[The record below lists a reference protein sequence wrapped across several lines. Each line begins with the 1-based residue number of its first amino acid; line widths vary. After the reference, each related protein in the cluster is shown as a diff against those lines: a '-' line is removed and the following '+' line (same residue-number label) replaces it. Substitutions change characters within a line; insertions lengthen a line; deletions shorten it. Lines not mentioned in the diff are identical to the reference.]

1 MVVLPVHS
9 TRMPAKD
16 TCKGM
21 IIVHKSCFC
30 GAPVE
35 IPHTTYAYYGPLC
48 LLAKQGDSE
57 HACCTCIRNPSMWPS
72 TQKQHKYRAYFPFGL
87 HEHPDRWPQ
96 LAAIPILV
104 TSKANRDIK
113 HKNFGD
119 QRGCCHLRN
128 LHCTLEKQDGTY
140 ENNFTAPKITMRAQ
154 VAGHSSEKTT
164 ENPEIT
170 NAEGI
175 V

>member
-1 MVVLPVHS
+1 M
-9 TRMPAKD
+9 
-16 TCKGM
+16 
-21 IIVHKSCFC
+21 
-30 GAPVE
+30 
-35 IPHTTYAYYGPLC
+35 HTTAHFV
-48 LLAKQGDSE
+48 S
-57 HACCTCIRNPSMWPS
+57 WPS
-72 TQKQHKYRAYFPFGL
+72 KAIVNTLVVPVSETQAFGPHRRSNISTEHFSFGL
-87 HEHPDRWPQ
+87 HEHRDRWAQ

-140 ENNFTAPKITMRAQ
+140 ENNFTAPKITTRAQ
-154 VAGHSSEKTT
+154 VAGHSSETSI

-170 NAEGI
+170 IAEGI